1 MYLIYPHLTGATSHS
16 MLVKHTLYRACGP
29 PYDCTLRFKCMA
41 WYVPSWMVCWPHVP
55 AGRSSGSPTS
65 QLINHQVASHLV
77 VHSSH
82 AMSNYFIA
90 DEGCNMIFF
99 WSEENYD
106 PIIPVPIFIKTA
118 AFKHKKEESVYM
130 HKCTPDKVYTC
141 TSNSIQSKSRVKT
154 VSIICY
160 HP

>member
-1 MYLIYPHLTGATSHS
+1 
-16 MLVKHTLYRACGP
+16 MLVRHTLYRACGP

-90 DEGCNMIFF
+90 DEGCNMIFLGL
-99 WSEENYD
+99 
-106 PIIPVPIFIKTA
+106 
-118 AFKHKKEESVYM
+118 KKIMILSFLCQYLL
-130 HKCTPDKVYTC
+130 KQQLLNTKRRNLCTC
-141 TSNSIQSKSRVKT
+141 TSAHQTKCIHPIQFNQKAESKQCLLFV
-154 VSIICY
+154 II
-160 HP
+160 PSTLSLSLWNEIWIFM